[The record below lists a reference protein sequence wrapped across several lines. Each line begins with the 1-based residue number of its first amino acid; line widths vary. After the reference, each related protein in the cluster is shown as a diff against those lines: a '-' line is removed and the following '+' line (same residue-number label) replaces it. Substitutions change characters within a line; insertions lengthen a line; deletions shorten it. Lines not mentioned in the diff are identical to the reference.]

1 MQSEAATSPSDAVEL
16 YRLLEATRALERSRS
31 DRFDRYLPVFRA
43 LKAAGRRGLAQVQ
56 LASSLGITPARMSR
70 LIDFLEPQG
79 LITRGD
85 HPLDRRVKVIQ
96 LTELGQDHLANSEA
110 ELQDRCSRAFDRLSL
125 DEIMSL
131 KRILARLVP
140 QAARMAR

>member
-1 MQSEAATSPSDAVEL
+1 
-16 YRLLEATRALERSRS
+16 
-31 DRFDRYLPVFRA
+31 
-43 LKAAGRRGLAQVQ
+43 
-56 LASSLGITPARMSR
+56 MSR

-96 LTELGQDHLANSEA
+96 LTELGQERLANSEA

-140 QAARMAR
+140 QAARMMP

>member
-1 MQSEAATSPSDAVEL
+1 MQSEAAASPSDAVEL
-16 YRLLEATRALERSRS
+16 YRLLEATRTLERGRA
-31 DRFDRYLPVFRA
+31 DRFDRYLPVFNA

-96 LTELGQDHLANSEA
+96 LTELGQERLANSEA
-110 ELQDRCSRAFDRLSL
+110 ELQDRCSRAFDKLSR

-140 QAARMAR
+140 QAARMMP

>member
-1 MQSEAATSPSDAVEL
+1 MQSEAAASPSDAVEL
-16 YRLLEATRALERSRS
+16 YRLLEATRALERGRA
-31 DRFDRYLPVFRA
+31 DRFDRYLPVFKA

-96 LTELGQDHLANSEA
+96 LTELGQERLANSEA
-110 ELQDRCSRAFDRLSL
+110 ELQDRCSRAFDKLSL

-140 QAARMAR
+140 QAARMMP